1 MGVSKLVDVS
11 NISNI
16 SELKLSHQLTVPDKT
31 GSASFADSLQNE
43 YRKNGVQFSKHAAQ
57 RMQSRG
63 MEVTSGLLS
72 DLNQAVQRARDKGS
86 KDAVLIG
93 DKSAFIVNIPNNTI
107 ITMMTEREMKENILT
122 NIDSAVLF

>member
-1 MGVSKLVDVS
+1 MGVSKLA
-11 NISNI
+11 NLSNI
-16 SELKLSHQLTVPDKT
+16 SELKLSHQLNVPEKT
-31 GSASFADSLQNE
+31 GSANCAESLQTE
-43 YRKNGVQFSKHAAQ
+43 YQKSEIHFSKHAAQ

-63 MEVTSGLLS
+63 MEMTPGLLS

-107 ITMMTEREMKENILT
+107 ITMMTEREMKENIFT

>member
-1 MGVSKLVDVS
+1 MSVSKLT

-16 SELKLSHQLTVPDKT
+16 SELKLSHQLNVPEKT
-31 GSASFADSLQNE
+31 GSASFADSLQAE
-43 YRKNGVQFSKHAAQ
+43 YKKSGVQFSKHAAQ

-63 MEVTSGLLS
+63 MEMTPGLLS
-72 DLNQAVQRARDKGS
+72 NLNHAVQKARDKGS

-107 ITMMTEREMKENILT
+107 ITMMTEREMKENIFT

>member
-1 MGVSKLVDVS
+1 MGVSKLANV
-11 NISNI
+11 SNI
-16 SELKLSHQLTVPDKT
+16 SELKLSHQLSAPGKT
-31 GSASFADSLQNE
+31 GLASFAESLQSE
-43 YRKNGVQFSKHAAQ
+43 YSKSGIQFSKHAAQ

-63 MEVTSGLLS
+63 MEMTPGLLS
-72 DLNQAVQRARDKGS
+72 DLNQAMQRARDKGS

-107 ITMMTEREMKENILT
+107 VTMMTEREMKENIFT

>member
-31 GSASFADSLQNE
+31 GSASFADSLKNE

-107 ITMMTEREMKENILT
+107 ITMMTEREMKENIFT

>member
-1 MGVSKLVDVS
+1 MGVSKLVDVSNIS

-31 GSASFADSLQNE
+31 GSASFADSLQN
-43 YRKNGVQFSKHAAQ
+43 
-57 RMQSRG
+57 
-63 MEVTSGLLS
+63 
-72 DLNQAVQRARDKGS
+72 
-86 KDAVLIG
+86 G

-107 ITMMTEREMKENILT
+107 ITMMTEREMKENIFT

>member
-1 MGVSKLVDVS
+1 MGVSKLTNV
-11 NISNI
+11 SNI
-16 SELKLSHQLTVPDKT
+16 SELKLSHQLSAPGKT
-31 GSASFADSLQNE
+31 GLASFAESLQSE
-43 YRKNGVQFSKHAAQ
+43 YSKSGIQFSKHAAQ

-63 MEVTSGLLS
+63 MEMTPGLLS
-72 DLNQAVQRARDKGS
+72 DLNQAMQRARDKGS

-107 ITMMTEREMKENILT
+107 VTMMTEREMKENIFT

>member
-1 MGVSKLVDVS
+1 MGISKLTNV
-11 NISNI
+11 SNI
-16 SELKLSHQLTVPDKT
+16 SELKLSHQLNVPEKT
-31 GSASFADSLQNE
+31 YSASFADSLQKE
-43 YRKNGVQFSKHAAQ
+43 YIKSGIQFSKHSSQ

-63 MEVTSGLLS
+63 MEMTPGLLS
-72 DLNQAVQRARDKGS
+72 DLNQAMQRARDKGS

-107 ITMMTEREMKENILT
+107 VTMMTEREMKENIFT